1 MTKYFTCT
9 YPNLNVYKKPNVKSE
24 IVTELIYGES
34 FSINLKNKN
43 WYKVKIK
50 EDNYQGYIRKR
61 KFKKYIKPTHKISEL
76 RVKVFSSQNKSK
88 KIRELS
94 FNSKIRVEQINSKFA
109 RFDGGW
115 VEKKNIKPI
124 STKNKN
130 YFEKVR
136 IFKNVKYKWG
146 GKSFKGIDCSG
157 LVQIFLNYNNVNCP
171 RDAKDQVKFFKKNI
185 SFSKIKKNDLI
196 FWKGHVAIVLSK
208 KKLIHAYG
216 PFKKTVIMNNNKTIK
231 RIKKTANLKIIAI
244 KRVR

>member
-1 MTKYFTCT
+1 MTRYFTCT
-9 YPNLNVYKKPNVKSE
+9 YPNLNVYRKPNGKSE

-130 YFEKVR
+130 YFEIVI
-136 IFKNVKYKWG
+136 IFKNVKYKWVG
-146 GKSFKGIDCSG
+146 NSF
-157 LVQIFLNYNNVNCP
+157 
-171 RDAKDQVKFFKKNI
+171 
-185 SFSKIKKNDLI
+185 
-196 FWKGHVAIVLSK
+196 
-208 KKLIHAYG
+208 
-216 PFKKTVIMNNNKTIK
+216 
-231 RIKKTANLKIIAI
+231 
-244 KRVR
+244 

>member
-1 MTKYFTCT
+1 MTRYFTCT
-9 YPNLNVYKKPNVKSE
+9 YPNLNVYRKPNGKSE

-61 KFKKYIKPTHKISEL
+61 KLKKYIKPTHKISEL

-88 KIRELS
+88 KIKELS
-94 FNSKIRVEQINSKFA
+94 FNSKIRVKQINSKFA

-115 VEKKNIKPI
+115 VEKKYIKPI
-124 STKNKN
+124 SSKNKN

-157 LVQIFLNYNNVNCP
+157 LVQIFLNYNNVSCP

-196 FWKGHVAIVLSK
+196 FWKGHVAIILSK

-231 RIKKTANLKIIAI
+231 RIEKTANLKIIAI
-244 KRVR
+244 KRLR